1 MPDSIGK
8 YLIVIGVIIALIG
21 VIIYLKD
28 SIPGLKYLGNLPGD
42 IIIKKENFSFYFP
55 FVTSIIISV
64 ILSLFIFLFNKL
76 R

>member
-8 YLIVIGVIIALIG
+8 VLIVIGVIIVLIG
-21 VIIYLKD
+21 VIIYFKD

-64 ILSLFIFLFNKL
+64 ILSMLIFLFNKL

>member
-8 YLIVIGVIIALIG
+8 YLIVLGVIIALIG
-21 VIIYLKD
+21 VVIYFKD
-28 SIPGLKYLGNLPGD
+28 SIPCLKYLGNLPGD